1 MHLRITLTIEVP
13 AGLFERAL
21 TFAEIQEPL
30 AQFSSSVQAMGVKFD
45 MEHEL
50 IEAPKPR
57 APRADKGI
65 KRITKIVPG
74 APASRS
80 LDEAAE

>member
-13 AGLFERAL
+13 AGLFEQAD
-21 TFAEIQEPL
+21 TIAKIQEPL
-30 AQFSSSVQAMGVKFD
+30 TKFSSSVQAMGVKFD

-50 IEAPKPR
+50 TEAPKPR

-65 KRITKIVPG
+65 KRIAKIVPG
-74 APASRS
+74 APASQS

>member
-13 AGLFERAL
+13 AGLFEQADTIAKL
-21 TFAEIQEPL
+21 QEPL

-57 APRADKGI
+57 APRADKGT
-65 KRITKIVPG
+65 KRITKIVPA
-74 APASRS
+74 APASQS
-80 LDEAAE
+80 LSEAAE

>member
-13 AGLFERAL
+13 AGLFE
-21 TFAEIQEPL
+21 
-30 AQFSSSVQAMGVKFD
+30 QADTIAKTPGAACPFLVERSGVGVKFD

-74 APASRS
+74 APASQS